1 MIEEIVINKV
11 GVIYLDRPK
20 LINALNYETIKEIHE
35 TLKKWEDDDGI
46 RAVLFDSKSEK
57 GFCAG
62 GDLKE
67 IYNEFLINDDCADK
81 DEFFKIEFDLDKYVN
96 NYKKPIISHW
106 YGVTMGGGI
115 GLTIN
120 SDFIIV
126 DETVNWAMPETS
138 LGFTPDVG
146 VGFYISKLPQAIGQ
160 YVGLCGASLVA
171 SDLIS
176 YNLANVY
183 INSNDYE
190 NLISKLCDL
199 SKNYE
204 SNQLIEQ
211 FSKESKKFEVQASKS
226 NIDKNIEKINKYFSH
241 SSIQKIYSDLEK
253 HLNDDFAKECYNTL
267 KEHDPFMLTIQFEK
281 YFVCKELSYKETI
294 DLDLR
299 VIQYAINK
307 NSIKEG
313 IRAKNVREL
322 LAFVAVSSLLYNV
335 KIDY

>member
-1 MIEEIVINKV
+1 
-11 GVIYLDRPK
+11 
-20 LINALNYETIKEIHE
+20 
-35 TLKKWEDDDGI
+35 
-46 RAVLFDSKSEK
+46 
-57 GFCAG
+57 
-62 GDLKE
+62 
-67 IYNEFLINDDCADK
+67 
-81 DEFFKIEFDLDKYVN
+81 
-96 NYKKPIISHW
+96 
-106 YGVTMGGGI
+106 MGGGI

-313 IRAKNVREL
+313 IRAKIIDKDKNPNWTCRSLDDISIEEVKDL
-322 LAFVAVSSLLYNV
+322 LS
-335 KIDY
+335 IDKTYEER